1 MSRPYAYMRK
11 SSVRDFAKDISPETQ
26 EREVRTLAARHGD
39 NGGALVMLSDWDI
52 SGRAKY
58 TKKRTSYLQLV
69 EAIESG
75 DCSAVYSYSLSRLG
89 RSSTELAKLFDLCKD
104 HGVPIRL
111 VADVI
116 DTSTASGRMMAGML
130 AQIAQ
135 FEADVASER
144 VLAMYAT
151 KRERAVKEG
160 RDPRDAVRTSKRY
173 GEADGED
180 TDLVLRVF
188 RETGSYSQ
196 TARRLNEMGVKP
208 RSSETWWASSVG
220 VVVERLD
227 PEIASRTKTRGHPK
241 GGTNFALAKLLRCPL
256 DGAMLTGG
264 HIPLPKGG
272 TVTRYACRH
281 AEAVPHLRVSIA
293 EHLILP
299 AIEAEAA
306 HYYDP
311 DETTG
316 PDVRASRRA
325 DLEARRQRIV
335 ESRLDGLITRADAG
349 REAAEIDTELARLDT
364 RPTRDLRT
372 VAGMTPK
379 EINAILQSLFERID
393 LDPATF
399 QPVRFVWR
407 DPKTRRED

>member
-1 MSRPYAYMRK
+1 MARPFAYMRK

-26 EREVRTLAARHGD
+26 EREVRALAARHGD
-39 NGGALVMLSDWDI
+39 TDITMLADWDI

-58 TKKRTSYLQLV
+58 TKKRTNYLRLV
-69 EAIESG
+69 EAIEAG

-180 TDLVLRVF
+180 TDRVLRVF
-188 RETGSYSQ
+188 RETGSYSK

-227 PEIASRTKTRGHPK
+227 PEIASRTKARGHPK

-264 HIPLPKGG
+264 SLPLPKGG
-272 TVTRYACRH
+272 RVTRYACRH
-281 AEAVPHLRVSIA
+281 GEAVKHSRVSIA

-311 DETTG
+311 DETTR

-349 REAAEIDTELARLDT
+349 REAAEIDTELTRLDT

-372 VAGMTPK
+372 AAGMTPK
-379 EINAILQSLFERID
+379 EVNAIFGTLFERID

-399 QPVRFVWR
+399 QPVHFEWR
-407 DPKTRRED
+407 DPATRRED